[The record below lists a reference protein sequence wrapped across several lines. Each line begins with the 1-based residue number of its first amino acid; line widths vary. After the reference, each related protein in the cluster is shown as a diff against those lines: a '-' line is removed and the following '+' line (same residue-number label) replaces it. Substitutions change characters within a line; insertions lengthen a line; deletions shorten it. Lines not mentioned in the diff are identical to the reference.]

1 MKMHRNISLLIL
13 GLSAL
18 LLQSGAQAQ
27 NTSAQSG
34 IKARARG
41 TKLILTSQGK
51 KHTLDVSRKVD
62 AARLE
67 DVSVLFAT
75 RRPDFLYLL
84 VDACG
89 PSKLTSDDRQ
99 CGAGR
104 ECNLLWIKLNVT
116 WQINDIKAVRY
127 ESCWAPITSHDTFH
141 VKGNTLQFVYS
152 DLREDKEYKVSYDAD
167 RPEGGFRVEES
178 AMKDDE
184 PG

>member
-1 MKMHRNISLLIL
+1 MKMHKNISLLIL
-13 GLSAL
+13 ALSAL
-18 LLQSGAQAQ
+18 LLQSGSQAQ

-34 IKARARG
+34 IKARPRG

-51 KHTLDVSRKVD
+51 KHTLDVSQSVD
-62 AARLE
+62 AAKLD

-75 RRPDFLYLL
+75 RRPDYLYLL

-127 ESCWAPITSHDTFH
+127 ESCWAPVSSYDTFH
-141 VKGNTLQFVYS
+141 IKGNTLQFAYS
-152 DLREDKEYKVSYDAD
+152 GDKEYKVTYDAD
-167 RPEGGFRVEES
+167 RPEDGFHVEE
-178 AMKDDE
+178 AAIKNNE
-184 PG
+184 